1 MGDFKKWE
9 GILVMGGGGGVNTPL
24 RTLSGIRTKKIN
36 PKLSF
41 EGQSCDGQFWKKI
54 NVGK

>member
-9 GILVMGGGGGVNTPL
+9 GILVMGGGGVNTPL